1 MIKSEKKPEKSEPSP
16 RPLPPIRFFPSRRS
30 IGEKTER
37 AALDYLHSQG
47 CQLIERNVRFRVGEI
62 DLVVKHGNCLVFVE
76 VRGRA
81 ENSMESAE
89 VALPLAKRLKL
100 WRAVET
106 YLVRMA
112 PSTRKDF
119 LEVRIDFLS
128 TNGREWF
135 WYRNIELRS

>member
-1 MIKSEKKPEKSEPSP
+1 MKKPERTEPSP
-16 RPLPPIRFFPSRRS
+16 RPLPALRFFPSRVS

-37 AALDYLHSQG
+37 AALDYLHSRG

-62 DLVVKHGNCLVFVE
+62 DLVVKHGKCLVFVE

-89 VALPLAKRLKL
+89 IALPLAKRLKL
-100 WRAVET
+100 WRAIES
-106 YLVRMA
+106 YLLRLPA
-112 PSTRKDF
+112 ESRRDF
-119 LEVRIDFLS
+119 SEIRVDFLS

-135 WYRNIELRS
+135 WYRNIELRT

>member
-1 MIKSEKKPEKSEPSP
+1 MIKSEPNP
-16 RPLPPIRFFPSRRS
+16 RPLPPRRFFPSRVA

-62 DLVVKHGNCLVFVE
+62 DLVVKQGNCLVFVE

-81 ENSMESAE
+81 ENAMEAAE
-89 VALPLAKRLKL
+89 TALPLSKRLKL
-100 WRAVET
+100 WRAVES
-106 YLVRMA
+106 YLVRMS
-112 PSTRKDF
+112 PQCRRDF
-119 LEVRIDFLS
+119 HEVRIDFLS

-135 WYRNIELRS
+135 WFRNIELR